1 VRYIVINE
9 RLPSTSQSIPYGL
22 RFSPLNLSITVPTP
36 YATTRLPMMHY
47 LPPLARSLTVITP
60 YATIDRLSKRKR
72 EKASQSKIERN
83 AALPATERWPL
94 P

>member
-1 VRYIVINE
+1 
-9 RLPSTSQSIPYGL
+9 
-22 RFSPLNLSITVPTP
+22 
-36 YATTRLPMMHY
+36 MMHY

-60 YATIDRLSKRKR
+60 YATIDRLSQRKR